1 MKFSILRSKVFVAL
15 KPFLLGLILLSAIV
29 AAASTARAA
38 RDLPSE
44 SFLDKSDLFTDVVQT
59 GRGNNADDVRGAL
72 NFRVRAFVDNGTG
85 NTRDGEGIRNVDMI
99 ILDQNDREVQ
109 RRRENTAGYCAFGG
123 GEPNCNTYV
132 FADHNNR
139 WPNGDP
145 IRSGEEYTLRALVR
159 TTDGRQ
165 ATVERVVVIRLA
177 DRGNLVGEVVQTG
190 RGDNADD
197 VGGVLNFRVRAFI
210 DNGSGNNRDGDGIR
224 NVDMIILDPD
234 DREVQRRR
242 ENTAGYCA
250 FGGGEPNC
258 NTYVFADHDDRW
270 PNGDPVRHGE
280 DYTLRAVITAKDGR
294 RITINRTVTI
304 D

>member
-1 MKFSILRSKVFVAL
+1 MKCSILHSKVFVAL
-15 KPFLLGLILLSAIV
+15 KPFLRGLILLSAI
-29 AAASTARAA
+29 AGTASTVRAA
-38 RDLPSE
+38 RDFPSE
-44 SFLDKSDLFTDVVQT
+44 IVLDKSDLFTEVVQT

-139 WPNGDP
+139 WPNGDS

-159 TTDGRQ
+159 TNDGRQ
-165 ATVERVVVIRLA
+165 ATLERIVVIRLA
-177 DRGNLVGEVVQTG
+177 DRGNLVGEFVQTG
-190 RGDNADD
+190 RGDNADNVRD
-197 VGGVLNFRVRAFI
+197 AINFRVRAFV
-210 DNGSGNNRDGDGIR
+210 DNGTGNNRDGDGIR

-234 DREVQRRR
+234 GREVQRRR
-242 ENTAGYCA
+242 ENTVGYCA

-270 PNGDPVRHGE
+270 LNGDSIRHGE
-280 DYTLRAVITAKDGR
+280 DYTLRAIITAKDGR
-294 RITINRTVTI
+294 RTTINRTVTI